1 MCQLTASSHIK
12 ICLSSRPWNVFELA
26 FGSMPKIYIH
36 ELTHNDVKDYTAT
49 RLQEH
54 PKWGDICAS
63 SPGGGEW
70 FVEEIANRC
79 SGVFLWVFLVTNLL
93 REGMTNQDRFPDLRR
108 RLESV
113 PRELG
118 AFFQQILD
126 SVEPLYHTK
135 MATMLH
141 IALVAKE
148 PLDMV
153 IYDFHDQEHDD
164 EDYWQKQPILS
175 FSKQEYDEIRDR
187 MVSHLNCR
195 TRGLLE
201 AQYFKVNFLH
211 RTVKDYLLEQPLSGM
226 LKTKLPKYSG
236 RKFNAEL
243 SILRAYTAWV
253 RRATAEVLDRG
264 SFAHYLGSNHKYLMD
279 GVTPSLTEIT
289 RQLVP
294 YAAKLD
300 SQRLSDSSPDKTLD
314 NMLDDMDSTYTTILS
329 DARTKANTTNHFAW
343 NTKLFFRE
351 HLAQGGVCNYIL
363 AKERKDPVCHLIPY
377 GREYFQRCLKATMR
391 RLQTKQR
398 RLTGSGTLVSRV
410 LVSRQKGGG
419 GSYMPNPKPFA
430 GEGSYMPNPKGKKRF
445 ASTVKPDLQAE
456 SSKKRRRSA
465 GQTSTG

>member
-1 MCQLTASSHIK
+1 MCQLTASCHIK

-26 FGSMPKIYIH
+26 FRSVPKIYIH
-36 ELTHNDVKDYTAT
+36 ELTHNDVRNYTAS

-63 SPGGGEW
+63 SRSGGEW

-93 REGMTNQDRFPDLRR
+93 REGMTNQDRFSDLRR

-164 EDYWQKQPILS
+164 ENYWQKQPILS

-226 LKTKLPKYSG
+226 LKKKLPKYSG
-236 RKFNAEL
+236 REFNAEL

-253 RRATAEVLDRG
+253 RRATAELLDRG
-264 SFAHYLGSNHKYLMD
+264 SWASYGGYEEYLLD
-279 GVTPSLTEIT
+279 GVTPRLTEIT

-300 SQRLSDSSPDKTLD
+300 SQRLKDSSLDKTLD

-329 DARTKANTTNHFAW
+329 DARTKANTTNHLAW

-351 HLAQGGVCNYIL
+351 HLAQGGGCNYIL
-363 AKERKDPVCHLIPY
+363 AKERKDPVCYLIPY
-377 GREYFQRCLKATMR
+377 GKEYMLRCLKATIGR
-391 RLQTKQR
+391 PKTNHRK
-398 RLTGSGTLVSRV
+398 LTGSGTLVSRV
-410 LVSRQKGGG
+410 LLSRQKGGG
-419 GSYMPNPKPFA
+419 GSH
-430 GEGSYMPNPKGKKRF
+430 MPNPKGKKRV
-445 ASTVKPDLQAE
+445 ASTAQPDLQAE

-465 GQTSTG
+465 GQRPTG